1 MGPSLTASFSC
12 LEKIISPQMWFQSLR
27 RCEKKTVNFVPKDSN
42 DNEDSEGSAADDAP
56 LNTFFTTRC

>member
-1 MGPSLTASFSC
+1 MGPSLTASFSPC
-12 LEKIISPQMWFQSLR
+12 DDAKRWKEFHHLK
-27 RCEKKTVNFVPKDSN
+27 EKKTVNFVPKDSN